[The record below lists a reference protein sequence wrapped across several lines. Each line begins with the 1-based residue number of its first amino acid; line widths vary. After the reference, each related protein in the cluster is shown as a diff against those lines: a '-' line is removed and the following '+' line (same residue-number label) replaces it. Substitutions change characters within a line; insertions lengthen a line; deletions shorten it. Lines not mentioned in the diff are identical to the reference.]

1 MGPRL
6 SERLFPMNETR
17 YCSSSSALRAA
28 EVEVVEVGDV
38 SVVVGENRDKHR
50 VERNGQTTKTGC
62 VVDKADDAWKR
73 V

>member
-1 MGPRL
+1 MKEGVVPIGIGHRRDVAGGGKRL
-6 SERLFPMNETR
+6 V
-17 YCSSSSALRAA
+17 A
-28 EVEVVEVGDV
+28 EVEVGDV

>member
-1 MGPRL
+1 MKEGVVPIGIGHRRDVAGGGKRL
-6 SERLFPMNETR
+6 V
-17 YCSSSSALRAA
+17 A
-28 EVEVVEVGDV
+28 EVEVGDV
-38 SVVVGENRDKHR
+38 SVVVGENRDEHR